1 MGRVLISRWH
11 LVATAVLVGAL
22 IAKSLI
28 FSSHVLFSPRY
39 ISDEVYY
46 VPAGKYFMYK
56 FGFLPEFKPPVSV
69 TVREVGGTSIFD
81 CIPLESEAAGIVIR
95 ASAYNWANI
104 EHPAFAKLVYGVL
117 ICALGKL
124 ILLRLFLLAFSSVL
138 FAFFFYTLISEYD
151 IFGVISISVFL
162 LLDGVVYHFTY
173 LAFLDTLMLSLLL
186 LSVSMFLRGNMYAAI
201 PLALTAASKE
211 TAVVFTIPFSIFLF
225 LRGKR
230 RWALI
235 YLFAVICACALSFA
249 LNMVAASP
257 SQIVETIFGMSR
269 IFDPYACKN
278 ICLLSLREEWGIFIL
293 YPALLWLWLAGI
305 VIKLR
310 EEPGR
315 ETWLLPYL
323 ISLTNMAFVA
333 SASFLRSVYVFY
345 YAPALAL
352 SPILIADL
360 TKYFVKCPSVRKY
373 INTVAD
379 RFRIMKIRV
388 SEI

>member
-1 MGRVLISRWH
+1 MGRVLISRWR

-81 CIPLESEAAGIVIR
+81 CIPLESEAAGIVIH

-138 FAFFFYTLISEYD
+138 FAFFFYTLISEYV

-162 LLDGVVYHFTY
+162 LLDGVVYHFT
-173 LAFLDTLMLSLLL
+173 
-186 LSVSMFLRGNMYAAI
+186 
-201 PLALTAASKE
+201 
-211 TAVVFTIPFSIFLF
+211 
-225 LRGKR
+225 
-230 RWALI
+230 
-235 YLFAVICACALSFA
+235 
-249 LNMVAASP
+249 
-257 SQIVETIFGMSR
+257 
-269 IFDPYACKN
+269 
-278 ICLLSLREEWGIFIL
+278 
-293 YPALLWLWLAGI
+293 
-305 VIKLR
+305 
-310 EEPGR
+310 
-315 ETWLLPYL
+315 
-323 ISLTNMAFVA
+323 
-333 SASFLRSVYVFY
+333 
-345 YAPALAL
+345 
-352 SPILIADL
+352 
-360 TKYFVKCPSVRKY
+360 
-373 INTVAD
+373 
-379 RFRIMKIRV
+379 
-388 SEI
+388 